1 MAVRLALLSVL
12 VTACSLWPSGISRD
26 EAIRIALQDGP
37 MTNPVVLDARVGR
50 FEDLVDEDAGFGSAE
65 EMQRQVWAVTLRGIM
80 AACPGGPGLGGG
92 ACVPGAATKTVYIEA
107 RTGFVTAAEVRMGP

>member
-1 MAVRLALLSVL
+1 MAARLALMSVL
-12 VTACSLWPSGISRD
+12 VTACSLWPGGISRD

-37 MTNPVVLDARVGR
+37 ITNAVVLDARVGR

-65 EMQRQVWAVTLRGIM
+65 EMQREVWAVTLRGFV
-80 AACPGGPGLGGG
+80 AACRGGPAPEGG

-107 RTGFVTAAEVRMGP
+107 KTGFVTAAEVRMGP